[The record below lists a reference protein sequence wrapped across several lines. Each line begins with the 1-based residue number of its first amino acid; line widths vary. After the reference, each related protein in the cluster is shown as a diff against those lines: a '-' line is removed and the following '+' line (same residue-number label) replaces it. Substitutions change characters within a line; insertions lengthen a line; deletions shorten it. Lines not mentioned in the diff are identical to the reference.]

1 MRMLATRNYKWTAV
15 RKYVSIGL
23 LSFSA
28 LATIK
33 AAGQAQAAFDVASIR
48 PNGAEV
54 KFERNGKTEAAHG
67 TLTMRDVTVST
78 CIQWAYGVS
87 QAQIQGPDS
96 LTRVHY
102 DITAKTD
109 PDTTEKQMRLMLRTL
124 LSDRFKLAFHVEKK
138 DLRVY
143 SLVVAKGGVKM
154 RPSAPGGTM
163 FRENSATGMVAR
175 SITMRE
181 LADYL
186 SDPVNAPLT
195 DETGLPGRYDLTIDF
210 TPYVDME
217 RGDVRPDPA
226 AVLKAALKGELGLD
240 LVKDIKPI
248 EVTVVDHVEPPSA
261 N

>member
-1 MRMLATRNYKWTAV
+1 MLTIRNHKWTVV
-15 RKYVSIGL
+15 RVYLSLGL
-23 LSFSA
+23 LSFLA
-28 LATIK
+28 LATRET
-33 AAGQAQAAFDVASIR
+33 AGQAPAAFDVASIR
-48 PNGAEV
+48 PSGGEV
-54 KFERNGKTEAAHG
+54 KFERNGRTEAAHG

-78 CIQWAYGVS
+78 CIQWAYEIS
-87 QAQIQGPDS
+87 QGQIQGPDS
-96 LTRVHY
+96 LTHVHY

-109 PDTTEKQMRLMLRTL
+109 PDTTERQMRLMMRTL
-124 LSDRFKLAFHVEKK
+124 LSDHFKLAFHLEKK
-138 DLRVY
+138 ELHVY

-154 RPSAPGGTM
+154 HPSAPGGTM

-186 SDPVNAPLT
+186 SDPLNAPLT
-195 DETGLPGRYDLTIDF
+195 DETGLQGRYDLSIDF

-217 RGDVRPDPA
+217 RGDVRPDPV

-240 LVKDIKPI
+240 LVKDIKPVD
-248 EVTVVDHVEPPSA
+248 VTIVDHVEPPSS